1 MSAET
6 LAAFAGVALS
16 LAFSYIPGLKDKFG
30 ELPAAQKQM
39 WMGVLLIVT
48 AGVIVGIGCAG
59 ISPVVVCTQ
68 AGLIEF
74 GGVLVS
80 ALVANQ
86 ATFLISPKARPL
98 P

>member
-1 MSAET
+1 MTAET
-6 LAAFAGVALS
+6 LAAFVGVALS

-30 ELPAAQKQM
+30 ALEPQQKQM
-39 WMGVLLIVT
+39 WMGVMLFVA

-74 GGVLVS
+74 GGTLVA

-86 ATFLISPKARPL
+86 ATFLISPKA
-98 P
+98 